1 MSALTATQITYPET
15 DGMPLPDG
23 EYQAPIYRKIVET
36 LDTRFSNPPSVRVN
50 GDTFIYYEEGNP
62 RRTVAPDCYVVF
74 GLSEEAHESIRRNNT
89 YLLWE
94 VGKMPEFVMEIG
106 SPSTASKDMKE
117 KRDLYADLGVKEYWR
132 YDETGGDFYGEPLI
146 GETLVDGRYEP
157 IDTTEESDGRI
168 SSHSEVLNLDLW
180 WEDGELRFWDPV
192 EQRWLLNPQEEH
204 EGRLE
209 EYRGR
214 LEERA
219 GRLAAEARIAEL
231 EAQLRQRNGSG

>member
-1 MSALTATQITYPET
+1 
-15 DGMPLPDG
+15 MPLPDG
-23 EYQAPIYRKIVET
+23 MYQSPIYTEGSFET
-36 LDTRFSNPPSVRVN
+36 LATHFSKVPGAYVN
-50 GDTFIYYEEGNP
+50 GDNFIYYVEGNP
-62 RRTVAPDCYVVF
+62 RRNVAPDCYVV
-74 GLSEEAHESIRRNNT
+74 LDTTDEMHESFRRNNT

-146 GETLVDGRYEP
+146 GETLVDGRYDP

-168 SSHSEVLNLDLW
+168 SSHSEVLNLGLW
-180 WEDGELRFWDPV
+180 WEEGELRFWDPV
-192 EQRWLLNPQEEH
+192 EQQWLLNPQEEH
-204 EGRLE
+204 DRHME
-209 EYRGR
+209 ERAGR

-219 GRLAAEARIAEL
+219 GRLAAEGWAESEREARLQAEARVAEL
-231 EAQLRQRNGSG
+231 EEQLRQRNGSG